1 MSDQRTE
8 PVVNALD
15 AALPLADVPT
25 VAQRL
30 SVSDQWVRDHAKDLG
45 GIKLGRLWRFD
56 LADVEKYLNRHR
68 TADPLAYTPLSA
80 KRQARKSA

>member
-1 MSDQRTE
+1 MNTI
-8 PVVNALD
+8 D

-30 SVSDQWVRDHAKDLG
+30 SVSDQWVRDHARALG

-68 TADPLAYTPLSA
+68 TRDPLAPTELSA
-80 KRQARKSA
+80 KRQASKRKSA

>member
-1 MSDQRTE
+1 MTADRTN
-8 PVVNALD
+8 VLD
-15 AALPLADVPT
+15 EARPLADVPT

-30 SVSDQWVRDHAKDLG
+30 AVSDQWVRDHAKALG

-56 LADVEKYLNRHR
+56 LDDVERYLNRHR

-80 KRQARKSA
+80 KRQASKRKSA

>member
-1 MSDQRTE
+1 M
-8 PVVNALD
+8 NALD

-80 KRQARKSA
+80 KRQARKTTAA